1 MQLQKCLDPLLEIK
15 HPKYGVMEV
24 FKATK
29 VHIPSI
35 SFNEPSQIKQIT
47 LSFFLLKNLE
57 HELKFWLLL
66 IRPSIWPFFGIFVT
80 FYTWPIICARAILFA
95 PWCIT
100 MFPKPIWS
108 RIINTPFIGPKL
120 FWTGSKVFGWTK
132 TFLTWLSKKKNQYVI
147 NSCFWSGL
155 NSIKSLAP
163 LYLAFCDIKDHKNCL
178 VLGYTTLLLH
188 T

>member
-1 MQLQKCLDPLLEIK
+1 MQLHKCLDPFWREIK

-57 HELKFWLLL
+57 HELKFRLLL

-100 MFPKPIWS
+100 MFSKPIWS
-108 RIINTPFIGPKL
+108 RIINTPSFYR
-120 FWTGSKVFGWTK
+120 SKTILGRFKSIWM
-132 TFLTWLSKKKNQYVI
+132 NQNI
-147 NSCFWSGL
+147 FDMAQQEK
-155 NSIKSLAP
+155 ISL
-163 LYLAFCDIKDHKNCL
+163 
-178 VLGYTTLLLH
+178 
-188 T
+188 